1 MLTATWQP
9 GRATACYRQRSARR
23 RRFYP
28 LDGPDPDTARKWLA
42 RAGRRPTTLTL
53 YTGNYPWSAL
63 GVQVLRSNLRQLRI
77 DLKVKPFELVTL
89 IEKVNTRGEP
99 WDLAWLPGGAAY
111 PDPAGA
117 FGRLVR
123 GTKYEARFNAANR
136 LTGADRAK
144 AWADLEADLMR
155 NDPPV
160 AVYADFTPLAF
171 VSRKSFGCWTGADAH
186 LDLAAVCKK

>member
-1 MLTATWQP
+1 M
-9 GRATACYRQRSARR
+9 
-23 RRFYP
+23 
-28 LDGPDPDTARKWLA
+28 GP
-42 RAGRRPTTLTL
+42 
-53 YTGNYPWSAL
+53 
-63 GVQVLRSNLRQLRI
+63 
-77 DLKVKPFELVTL
+77 F
-89 IEKVNTRGEP
+89 
-99 WDLAWLPGGAAY
+99 WLPGGAAY

-171 VSRKSFGCWTGADAH
+171 VSRKSFGCWTGADASRPRGR
-186 LDLAAVCKK
+186 LQSSASFRFFNSGSTIQR